1 MLFRFSWPVRDITRI
16 KWGRDEAF
24 AGEDVNMSENE
35 VKLVVAVPKEL
46 AADEKRVALV
56 PSMVATLLK
65 SGMTVRIQSNAGLA
79 AGFPDQQYADKGA
92 EIVSDRAELLKH
104 ADIVL
109 QVRSLGANGEQSEAD
124 LPLMQNG
131 QLWISSCDP
140 LTFPDCLSNVAVS
153 GATTFSLE
161 LVPRITRAQS
171 MDILSSM
178 ATVAGYRAVL
188 LAATAAPRMFP
199 LMMTAAG
206 TLKPARVLVIGAG
219 VAGLQAIATAKR
231 LGAVV
236 LGYDIRPAVREQV
249 ESLGGKFVELDLE
262 TGQAEGQGGYAKQM
276 DEDFYRRQREAMK
289 KVIADCDVVI
299 TTAAVPGRKAPIL
312 VTTEMIEAMAPGS
325 VVVDLAA
332 ERGGNCEPTVA
343 GQTICHNGITILGP
357 CNVPSDVPVHASEMF
372 SKNIVTFLQ
381 LLVKKGTLNI
391 DTNDEIIR
399 ETLLT
404 RAKDVVHPKI
414 RELLKLP
421 PLAGDASSE
430 VSGAAAETASDATAA
445 TGS

>member
-1 MLFRFSWPVRDITRI
+1 
-16 KWGRDEAF
+16 
-24 AGEDVNMSENE
+24 MSNSASE
-35 VKLVVAVPKEL
+35 LVVAVPRE
-46 AADEKRVALV
+46 ADPAEKRVALV
-56 PSMVATLLK
+56 PAMVPALTK
-65 SGMTVRIQSNAGLA
+65 SGLKVRLETNAGMA
-79 AGFPDQQYADKGA
+79 AGFPDQQYLDKGA
-92 EIVSDRAELLKH
+92 EIDGDRAELLKH

-109 QVRSLGANGEQSEAD
+109 QVRALGANDGVGTDDASLLHD
-124 LPLMQNG
+124 G
-131 QLWISSCDP
+131 QILIASCDP
-140 LTFPDCLSNVAVS
+140 LTFPASVVPVAERGVT
-153 GATTFSLE
+153 AFSLE

-236 LGYDIRPAVREQV
+236 FGYDIRPAVREQV

-262 TGQAEGQGGYAKQM
+262 AGQSETQGGYAKQM

-299 TTAAVPGRKAPIL
+299 TTAAIPGRKAPIL
-312 VTTEMIEAMAPGS
+312 VTTEMVDAMAPGS

-332 ERGGNCEPTVA
+332 ERGGNCEVTRPGETYD
-343 GQTICHNGITILGP
+343 HNGVAILGP
-357 CNVPSDVPVHASEMF
+357 CNMPSDVPVHASEMF
-372 SKNIVTFLQ
+372 SKNAVTFLQ
-381 LLVKKGTLNI
+381 LMIKDGQLNI
-391 DTNDEIIR
+391 DTEDEIIR
-399 ETLLT
+399 DTLLT
-404 RAKDVVHPKI
+404 RGKVIVNGRV
-414 RELLKLP
+414 RELLNMEPLEP
-421 PLAGDASSE
+421 PVSSAAGSEHSGESAATETKELADENVVTGDASSQ
-430 VSGAAAETASDATAA
+430 
-445 TGS
+445 

>member
-1 MLFRFSWPVRDITRI
+1 
-16 KWGRDEAF
+16 
-24 AGEDVNMSENE
+24 MSES
-35 VKLVVAVPKEL
+35 VSLIVAVASEVDPLER
-46 AADEKRVALV
+46 RVAVV
-56 PSMVATLLK
+56 PAMVPTLIK
-65 SGMTVRIQSNAGLA
+65 AGMRVQVQAGAGLS
-79 AGFPDQQYADKGA
+79 AGFLDAQYADNGA
-92 EIVSDRAELLKH
+92 EIVPDRAALLKT

-109 QVRSLGANGEQSEAD
+109 QVRSLGASGDYSATD
-124 LPLMQNG
+124 IPLLQNG
-131 QLWISSCDP
+131 QILISSCDP
-140 LTFPDCLSNVAVS
+140 LTFPECITAVAERGVTS
-153 GATTFSLE
+153 FALE

-188 LAATAAPRMFP
+188 LAAVTAPRMFP

-249 ESLGGKFVELDLE
+249 ESLGAKFVELDLE

-299 TTAAVPGRKAPIL
+299 TTAAIPGRKAPVL
-312 VTTEMIEAMAPGS
+312 VTTDMISAMAPGS

-332 ERGGNCEPTVA
+332 ERGGNCEPVRP
-343 GQTICHNGITILGP
+343 GETIDLNGVTILGP
-357 CNVPSDVPVHASEMF
+357 CNVPSDLPVHASEMF
-372 SKNIVTFLQ
+372 SKNVVTFLQ
-381 LLVKKGTLNI
+381 LLVKKGELKI
-391 DTNDEIIR
+391 DTTDEIIR
-399 ETLLT
+399 DTLLT
-404 RAKDVVHPKI
+404 RGGNIVHAKI
-414 RELLKLP
+414 RELLNLP
-421 PLAGDASSE
+421 VL
-430 VSGAAAETASDATAA
+430 ETTST
-445 TGS
+445 S